1 MKKHLLLC
9 IAVVLLTVMFS
20 SSAGATMSIT
30 QNEYIT
36 AQSLDPGMMQAGVF
50 FSIDRHYNSF
60 YPVVRYGLGALFE
73 VGAHFGAVTNVGSD
87 EKNGAFAGVDLK
99 YQIIKQTEG
108 VPIDMAVDLG
118 FDTILISRRNVSE
131 GKFSTIFSRS
141 FALMDRGYKLTP
153 YGGLQVSALYG
164 SFLSDDHVDVNVFAG
179 LEWKI
184 SQKFMVLVEAK
195 GGRTLVGGA
204 GIKFEF

>member
-1 MKKHLLLC
+1 MKKLFLC
-9 IAVVLLTVMFS
+9 IAIVMMTILF
-20 SSAGATMSIT
+20 AGQARALSIT

-36 AQSLDPGMMQAGVF
+36 AQSLDPGMTQAGVF

-60 YPVVRYGLGALFE
+60 YPAIRYGLGALFE
-73 VGAHFGAVTNVGSD
+73 VGAKFGAVTNVRPD
-87 EKNGAFAGVDLK
+87 DKNGAFAGVDLK
-99 YQIIKQTEG
+99 YQFIKQTEG
-108 VPIDMAVDLG
+108 IPIDMAVDLG

-131 GKFSTIFSRS
+131 VKFSTIFSRG
-141 FALMDRGYKLTP
+141 FTLTDRGYKFTP

-164 SFLSDDHVDVNVFAG
+164 SFLSEDQTNFNVFGG

-184 SQKFMVLVEAK
+184 SQKFMFLLEAK
-195 GGRTLVGGA
+195 AGRTFVGGA